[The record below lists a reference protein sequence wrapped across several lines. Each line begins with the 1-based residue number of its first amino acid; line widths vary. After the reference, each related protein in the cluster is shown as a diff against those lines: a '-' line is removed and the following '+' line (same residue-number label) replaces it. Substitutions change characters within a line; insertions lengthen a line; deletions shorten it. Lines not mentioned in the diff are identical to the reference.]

1 MIQILFLV
9 LIDLLQPEEVKDDDK
24 SEEEKNDLLKKK
36 QKRRLQRDV
45 MKMQGEL
52 EDEQA
57 LNKALRDMLRGP
69 VMSQPRLSLL
79 LLPPQVTLL
88 ILINIKSAI

>member
-1 MIQILFLV
+1 MN
-9 LIDLLQPEEVKDDDK
+9 EHK
-24 SEEEKNDLLKKK
+24 SEEEKNDLIKKK
-36 QKRRLQRDV
+36 QKRSLQREV

-57 LNKALRDMLRGP
+57 LNKALRDMHRGP

-79 LLPPQVTLL
+79 LLPPQVSHIRLTVPRL
-88 ILINIKSAI
+88 K

>member
-1 MIQILFLV
+1 M
-9 LIDLLQPEEVKDDDK
+9 KDDYK
-24 SEEEKNDLLKKK
+24 SEEKKDLLKKK

-45 MKMQGEL
+45 VKMQGEL

-79 LLPPQVTLL
+79 LLPPQARLFVHQLCSL
-88 ILINIKSAI
+88 NV

>member
-1 MIQILFLV
+1 M
-9 LIDLLQPEEVKDDDK
+9 KDDYK
-24 SEEEKNDLLKKK
+24 SEEEKKDLLKKK

-45 MKMQGEL
+45 VKMQGEL

-79 LLPPQVTLL
+79 LLPPQASSFVHKLCHL
-88 ILINIKSAI
+88 DVWMNKLN

>member
-1 MIQILFLV
+1 MKENI
-9 LIDLLQPEEVKDDDK
+9 
-24 SEEEKNDLLKKK
+24 SEEENNDLLRKKK
-36 QKRRLQRDV
+36 KRNLHREV

-79 LLPPQVTLL
+79 LLPPQAILYISIYKLSDLNKMKML
-88 ILINIKSAI
+88 IKLDYEFV